1 MSTGLGIKGII
12 GAGKQTNEQTAVN
25 ATDKVLFNSEDL
37 HTEPSFVDHEYL
49 YGGAGKRDSQIVFR
63 PVVGPIETPFPY
75 TEKGASGDF
84 IGSDL
89 LLAAAMGTV
98 VWNVGETNNE
108 LTFQDELNVFLTLA
122 VDKGVNAADGSTWEC
137 ECAFI
142 NQFVISASNG
152 ENLSLAFETQS
163 INQVITGSENTPAE
177 LQALDDDIPSLANF
191 SDVTFKIGDQSNTI
205 QGVTADNV
213 SIQQFSIT
221 VNNNLTEPQQASPG
235 DLGYAGGQV
244 HSDPLKSIKPVRNG
258 FREVMIELTL
268 PRYDDDSFLDWRDN
282 ETKLQAEFTITDGTN
297 TIWIYVPNCK
307 VLTASDPVAGQEAIQ
322 ETVSIKAFMY
332 NDHGFMEFQDGVTT
346 DAGELWIELS
356 NERTA
361 AIF

>member
-1 MSTGLGIKGII
+1 MATGLGIKGIL
-12 GAGKQTNEQTAVN
+12 GAAKQTNEQTAVN

-37 HTEPSFVDHEYL
+37 HKEIAHIDHEYL
-49 YGGAGKRDSQIVFR
+49 YGGAGKRDSQIVFE

-75 TEKGASGDF
+75 TEKGAGGDF

-89 LLAAAMGTV
+89 LIAAAMGTV
-98 VWNVGETNNE
+98 TWNAGETNNE
-108 LTFQDELNVFLTLA
+108 ITFQDELNVFLTLA
-122 VDKGVNAADGSTWEC
+122 VDKGKSTTSTWEC

-142 NQFVISASNG
+142 NQFTISSAAG

-163 INQVITGSENTPAE
+163 LTQVITGSENTPTE

-191 SDVTFKIGDQSNTI
+191 SDITFKIADQVNALHAT
-205 QGVTADNV
+205 TDNRAI
-213 SIQQFSIT
+213 SQFSIT
-221 VNNNLTEPQQASPG
+221 VNNNLTESQQATPG
-235 DLGYAGGQV
+235 DLNYAGGQV
-244 HSDPLKSIKPVRNG
+244 HSDPLIPIKPVRNG
-258 FREVMIELTL
+258 FREVMLELTV
-268 PRYDDDSFLDWRDN
+268 PRYEDDTFLNWRDN

-297 TIWIYVPNCK
+297 TIWIYIPNCK
-307 VLTASDPVAGQEAIQ
+307 VLTASEPVAGQEAIGQ
-322 ETVSIKAFMY
+322 TITVKAFMY
-332 NDHGFMEFQDGVTT
+332 NDHGFMFFQDGVSS